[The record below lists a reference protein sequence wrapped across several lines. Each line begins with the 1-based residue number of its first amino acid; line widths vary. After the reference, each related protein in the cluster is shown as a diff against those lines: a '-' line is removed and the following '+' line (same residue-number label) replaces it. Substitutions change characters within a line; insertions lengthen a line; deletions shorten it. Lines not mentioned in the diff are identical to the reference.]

1 MAFEASVQPFT
12 FHLFSPPTG
21 CVILL
26 DAMYAPIYVD
36 PDQSA
41 ARLLLTLRRER
52 QPMAV
57 VRDGAGEFLGIV
69 TLEDILEEI
78 VGAIEDE
85 VPLCRPGAEGTKP
98 VNPREAARE
107 P

>member
-1 MAFEASVQPFT
+1 M
-12 FHLFSPPTG
+12 
-21 CVILL
+21 
-26 DAMYAPIYVD
+26 DAMYASIYVD

-57 VRDGAGEFLGIV
+57 VRDGAGKFLGIV

-85 VPLCRPGAEGTKP
+85 APLCRPGAEATKP